1 MKYRKAALLTVA
13 LIAANPVFAA
23 KQSNAASGA
32 QASKLPP
39 QQSFRPIE
47 GNSFSIGATRV
58 SGGPSGSS
66 GKSKFNGLPTTS
78 SRPISHRQPQ
88 PPR

>member
-1 MKYRKAALLTVA
+1 MKYRKAALLAVA

-23 KQSNAASGA
+23 KQLNASSGA
-32 QASKLPP
+32 QASKLPSH
-39 QQSFRPIE
+39 QSSRPIE

-58 SGGPSGSS
+58 NGGPSGSS
-66 GKSKFNGLPTTS
+66 GKSKFNGLPT
-78 SRPISHRQPQ
+78 PHRQPR

>member
-1 MKYRKAALLTVA
+1 MKYRKAALLAVA

-23 KQSNAASGA
+23 KQSNASSGA
-32 QASKLPP
+32 QASKLPSH
-39 QQSFRPIE
+39 QTSRPIE
-47 GNSFSIGATRV
+47 GNSFSIEATRV
-58 SGGPSGSS
+58 NGGPSGSS

-78 SRPISHRQPQ
+78 SRPTSRRQPQ